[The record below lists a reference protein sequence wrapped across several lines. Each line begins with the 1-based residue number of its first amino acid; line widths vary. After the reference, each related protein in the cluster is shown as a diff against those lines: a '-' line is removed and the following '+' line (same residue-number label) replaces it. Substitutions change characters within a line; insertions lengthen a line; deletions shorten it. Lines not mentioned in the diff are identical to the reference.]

1 MSLDY
6 AIAKIRTRSDEM
18 EKNKELYLDLRRY
31 LQERFPTVLFGD
43 YRLFNDNLTLDAYF
57 LDPNKSDQDQTDL
70 CVEIN
75 TFYCDTLLANDLEH
89 ISIIGHYFDDV
100 IELYMENVRTLCG
113 GELPD
118 SLKQY
123 EKKESND

>member
-100 IELYMENVRTLCG
+100 IELYIGSTVAVVPVIGGDNVNVG
-113 GELPD
+113 V
-118 SLKQY
+118 K
-123 EKKESND
+123 